1 MDTRAAF
8 AARSEH
14 VRHVLVPLGNTRG
27 AQRDSDLPSGQ
38 SDYYSL
44 DTMTRLECD
53 PRVMRSMVVDAI
65 GEGYITAR
73 DRMPCVRPVIVA
85 SIKPCFLPDARNHAR
100 VALDLDVA
108 GDGAGAL
115 FPEPDV
121 LASVVVGWANEFLE
135 GVGDFEE
142 EPMVVLMGAFQD
154 KFCSAHVIFPSLT
167 WVGERGNLL
176 KNNLRAIGELDEALA
191 PFGLKADTTITS
203 SGLKLPFCN
212 KRLKDG
218 SYRDAV
224 QVVASTYNIEEPLTY
239 GDLYELCDGVVHA
252 DEAPAQRKVSFR
264 VLSPLRTRARGA
276 EHRPAVHGGRMVRA
290 DGDTVDERLLAAVPE
305 WRGAQL
311 RRLVKAEGVTVII
324 PQTTSCPLKTVA
336 TDTPA
341 GEHGS
346 AGKGYAVVLPDGT
359 IKVRCHICSGNEL
372 TIESTAQLQEH
383 EADLIPWFNSR
394 YCKLNG
400 DSVLEYGVR
409 LNDGSISEH
418 RVMSHHIFHASLL
431 HLPKIK
437 IGNKNKAQSQLWLE
451 SPHATMCPLGCICDP
466 SETNDPRYFNTWRG
480 FDRRVL
486 EVHETMKEMSDEA
499 LLEEC
504 KHFRHLLT
512 HNICAGDEASVDY
525 VFNWLASMFQKPG
538 EKCRTALIV
547 TGKPGSGKGL
557 VGQYIMKIVGHPHGI
572 QVDSK
577 ALVDR
582 YNYAIADAVFLFC
595 DEATATH
602 DPHATSTLKA
612 LITEETQTVRRK
624 YRDDIVGQKN
634 FHHVYMA
641 SNFAEAVDWQKGER
655 RFVAMK
661 GDFRV
666 FPNHTPEWKAM
677 VDQVVEERE
686 SLRGPAALYTLLMR
700 ADISGWNPQDI
711 PSTGDAWSTH
721 YESLSVYSKYI
732 YRVLCNGDIIYNY
745 DPQAT
750 DLAIAQ
756 GLLDEAGFRHK
767 QDGTR
772 DLEVAA
778 LGTDVFNSA
787 RRNLFLPKK
796 IMTEGLKSMYEDLG
810 RNPDAGLWRYL
821 YQLLPEHRWNSG
833 RKTVAKGVRAQCFK
847 MPPLEDLKEAF
858 LNVEGERDA
867 RIFSDWKI

>member
-14 VRHVLVPLGNTRG
+14 VRHVLVPLGNTVG

-53 PRVMRSMVVDAI
+53 PRVIRQRVVDAI
-65 GEGYITAR
+65 GETFVTPR

-100 VALDLDVA
+100 VAFDLDTA
-108 GDGAGAL
+108 GDGTGAA
-115 FPEPDV
+115 FVEPDV
-121 LASVVVGWANEFLE
+121 LASVVVGWANEYLE

-142 EPMVVLMGAFQD
+142 EPMIVLMGAFQD

-167 WVGERGNLL
+167 WVGEQGNLL
-176 KNNLRAIGELDEALA
+176 KNNTRAIAELDDALA

-224 QVVASTYNIEEPLTY
+224 QVLAGTYNVEVPLTF
-239 GDLYELCDGVVHA
+239 GDLYEMCDGVVHA
-252 DEAPAQRKVSFR
+252 DEPAAQRKVSFR
-264 VLSPLRTRARGA
+264 VLSPLRVRARDA
-276 EHRPAVHGGRMVRA
+276 NHRAAIGNGSVVRV
-290 DGDTVDERLLAAVPE
+290 DGDTADERLLTGVPE

-311 RRLVKAEGVTVII
+311 RRLVKPDGVTVII

-341 GEHGS
+341 GVHGS

-372 TIESTAQLQEH
+372 TIARVQELDEH

-400 DSVLEYGVR
+400 DTVLEYGVR
-409 LNDGSISEH
+409 LNDGSISDH
-418 RVMSHHIFHASLL
+418 RVMSHKTFHASLL

-437 IGNKNKAQSQLWLE
+437 LGKKFKPQSQMWLE
-451 SPHATMCPLGCICDP
+451 SPHANLCPLGLICDP
-466 SETNDPRYFNTWRG
+466 SETHDPRYFNTWRG
-480 FDRRVL
+480 FDRKVL
-486 EVHETMKEMSDEA
+486 EVAETMKDFSDEA

-504 KHFRHLLT
+504 KHFRHLVT
-512 HNICAGDEASVDY
+512 HNICAGDERSVDY
-525 VFNWLASMFQKPG
+525 VFNWLASMFQNPG
-538 EKCRTALIV
+538 DKCRTALIV
-547 TGKPGSGKGL
+547 TGKPGCGKGL
-557 VGQYIMKIVGHPHGI
+557 FGQYILKIVGKPHGI

-595 DEATATH
+595 DEATATR
-602 DPHATSTLKA
+602 DPHATSTLKQ

-634 FHHVYMA
+634 FHHVYIA
-641 SNFAEAVDWQKGER
+641 SNFADAVDWQKGER
-655 RFVAMK
+655 RFVAMR
-661 GDFRV
+661 GDFRLAL
-666 FPNHTPEWKAM
+666 NHSPEWKAH
-677 VDQVVEERE
+677 VDAVVEERE
-686 SLRGPAALYTLLMR
+686 SLRGPAALYTLLLR
-700 ADISGWNPQDI
+700 ADISDWNPQDI
-711 PSTGDAWSTH
+711 PSTGDAWVTH
-721 YESLSVYSKYI
+721 YESLSTYSKYV
-732 YRVLCNGDIIYNY
+732 YRVLCSGDVCYNY
-745 DPQAT
+745 DPQAQ

-756 GLLDEAGFRHK
+756 GLLDEAGFTQENGARK
-767 QDGTR
+767 V
-772 DLEVAA
+772 EVTA
-778 LGTDVFNSA
+778 LGTDVFNRK

-796 IMTEGLKSMYEDLG
+796 LMTDGLRSMYEDLG

-821 YQLLPEHRWNSG
+821 YQLLPEDRWNSC
-833 RKTVAKGVRAQCFK
+833 RRTVVRGVRVQCFK
-847 MPPLEDLKEAF
+847 MPPLEELREAF
-858 LNVEGERDA
+858 LNVEGERDM
-867 RIFSDWKI
+867 RIFTDWKI